1 MSPSFHATCVSI
13 EDTGVCLQVAF
24 ADREFDTTEYL
35 TLQRG
40 HEFDEQDRRLGLAN
54 VYIERNA
61 QGNSMYGGIAR
72 CELLPGRLRLSLD
85 EKGAK
90 VMHGLQEMDITF
102 VASSEKLS
110 ALNEALRRCFEG
122 LSHFSGNVA

>member
-1 MSPSFHATCVSI
+1 MTPTFHATCVSI
-13 EDTGVCLQVAF
+13 EETEACLLVGF

-40 HEFDEQDRRLGLAN
+40 HAFDEQDRRLGLAN

-61 QGNSMYGGIAR
+61 QGNSMYGGIEHS
-72 CELLPGRLRLSLD
+72 ELSPGRFRLRFD
-85 EKGAK
+85 EDGAK
-90 VMHGLQEMDITF
+90 VMHGLREMEVTF

-110 ALNEALRRCFEG
+110 VLSAALRRCFDG
-122 LSHFSGNVA
+122 LSPFSGNVA